1 MFQCLCITLHVTL
14 CIAKT
19 QKVEYVKSIEVK
31 SEKEQKISKIYQFE
45 HVVIGKQAA
54 AASVRHYYCCWIEV
68 SEYQNSQNKTKQSV
82 LGTHVVQSSKQIFFF
97 LCVLRFTWYLS
108 RFEYNTQAYASRK
121 CVFIYF
127 LLFFSSHTSH

>member
-1 MFQCLCITLHVTL
+1 MSEIRKLFQCLCITLHVTL

-54 AASVRHYYCCWIEV
+54 AASVRHYYCCWVGIRV
-68 SEYQNSQNKTKQSV
+68 SEFTKQNKTKCFGYPCGS
-82 LGTHVVQSSKQIFFF
+82 IFKADLLLFM
-97 LCVLRFTWYLS
+97 CVTFYV
-108 RFEYNTQAYASRK
+108 
-121 CVFIYF
+121 VFI
-127 LLFFSSHTSH
+127 